1 MSTYFV
7 KGTYTKDGQVYK
19 FGVVFDLQSVNA
31 KSFVDRLQLE
41 LKTTESISVEN
52 IVKL

>member
-7 KGTYTKDGQVYK
+7 KGIYTKDGEVYK
-19 FGVVFDLQSVNA
+19 FCVVFDLQLVNA
-31 KSFVDRLQLE
+31 QSFINKLQME

>member
-7 KGTYTKDGQVYK
+7 KGSYTKDGEVYN
-19 FGVVFDLQSVNA
+19 FGVVFDLLSVNA
-31 KSFVDRLQLE
+31 QSFVDRLQME